1 MGLNKHC
8 KEGKLVLTEINF
20 DHVFK
25 RKVMSS
31 GKVGK
36 IYLPKEL
43 IGKTVFV
50 VVNLNGGGSAAEEKQ
65 NEDLK

>member
-25 RKVMSS
+25 RTVMSS

-50 VVNLNGGGSAAEEKQ
+50 VVTLNNRGLAAEEKQ
-65 NEDLK
+65 DENFK